1 LNVIFQ
7 KLVGRFSL
15 ACGIALAMGLV
26 VSSASAQSVTGTV
39 TNKTNNKPAAGD
51 DVVLLKLAQGM
62 QELARAKSDS
72 KGHFTLKIP
81 TDEAGSM
88 HLVRV
93 NHDGANY
100 FAPLPP
106 ATTTVDVDVY
116 TAAKELDNVLIS
128 EDVLQIQTTPD
139 GNSLRVTEH
148 FLLRNDSQPQMT
160 LFSEHPFELYLPAG
174 ATVDGSS
181 AKAPGGMGVEQP
193 LVPMGDP
200 NHYTIVFPIRPG
212 ETEFNVW
219 YKIPYKDSFTFQPRP
234 TMPVEALGIM
244 MPQSMTFKAGAGV
257 DFKSVS
263 EQVGGKAQ
271 AYLAQGVKPS
281 QPLSFT
287 VSGKGELPRDTV
299 AQSGSNG
306 STGPQVGATGAAG
319 ADDNPNA
326 NTRPGG
332 GLGTPLDKDAERD
345 PWTKYRWYIIF
356 GFGLLL
362 AGGAGV
368 MLGFPTKSNSAPASH
383 AAQSGMA
390 SAPLQVLRDEMFA
403 VETDRLE
410 GRLTEAEYAE
420 LKAAY
425 DVVLRRA
432 LARGASRAHVDAEE
446 TATL

>member
-1 LNVIFQ
+1 MNVMTQNPVCKF
-7 KLVGRFSL
+7 FA
-15 ACGIALAMGLV
+15 ACGLAATLLAG
-26 VSSASAQSVTGTV
+26 AATAQSVSGIV
-39 TNKTNNKPAAGD
+39 TNKTNDKPAAGD
-51 DVVLLKLAQGM
+51 VVVLLKLAQGM
-62 QELARAKSDS
+62 QELTTSKTDS
-72 KGHFTLKIP
+72 KGHFTLNIP
-81 TDEAGSM
+81 ADEASSM

-93 NHDGANY
+93 NHEGANY
-100 FAPLPP
+100 FTPLPP
-106 ATTTVDVDVY
+106 GTPTVEVSVY
-116 TAAKELDNVLIS
+116 SAAKELENVLIS

-139 GNSLRVTEH
+139 GGSLRVTEH
-148 FLLRNDSQPQMT
+148 FLLRNDSEPKRT
-160 LFSEHPFELYLPAG
+160 LFSEHPFEVYLPAG

-212 ETEFNVW
+212 ETEFNIW
-219 YKIPYKDSFTFQPRP
+219 YRIPYKGSFNFQPRP

-244 MPQSMTFKAGAGV
+244 MPQSMTFKAGTGT

-281 QPLSFT
+281 QPIGFT
-287 VSGKGELPRDTV
+287 VSGTGELPRDSV

-306 STGPQVGATGAAG
+306 AAAG
-319 ADDNPNA
+319 PAAASATTGDDNPNA

-368 MLGFPTKSNSAPASH
+368 MLGFPTKSPTNSAFHPASP
-383 AAQSGMA
+383 AATGGA
-390 SAPLQVLRDEMFA
+390 LQVLRDEMFA

-410 GRLTEAEYAE
+410 GRLTETQYAE

-432 LARGASRAHVDAEE
+432 LARNAPQ
-446 TATL
+446 TADDSEDSADL